1 MVTYETT
8 MWDNYFTAWL
18 PREIHLFKSSIIL
31 EKRCLEYSD
40 SINIILRRIQVEID
54 REKK

>member
-31 EKRCLEYSD
+31 EKRCLEYPD